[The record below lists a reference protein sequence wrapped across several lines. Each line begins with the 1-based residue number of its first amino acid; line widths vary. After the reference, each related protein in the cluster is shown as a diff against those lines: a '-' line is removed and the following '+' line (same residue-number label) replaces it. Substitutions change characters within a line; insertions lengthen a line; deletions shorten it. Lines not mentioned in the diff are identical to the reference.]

1 MITILVSMPIINIQ
15 AQAQSISNLD
25 SWCVWMGD
33 NEKNKKILQQMPLS
47 SERSSHD
54 SNSFKQFIFVLTT
67 LFKFQVSFL
76 GFCLVFFGNY
86 CNFML
91 NDWRKCVH
99 LGLSG
104 DFNYTKVIV
113 YGHKCRKQ
121 EAHFT
126 VHKKVFPG
134 FIHIWMAS
142 LSYWRQCYTECIRM
156 FCGTFIYR
164 TYNIKNTYSTS
175 HHDSDVVQLTEIMFI
190 SHTSS
195 FLVYIVV
202 PLLTHTYGTVNGIFW
217 SNKWENERWSV
228 HTREEKTVIIILKL
242 NWEACAHTNEQVS
255 INNNKTE
262 VQYTADDAGFLSP
275 YTITKHFA
283 FDCAKECGFHSCDL
297 LPLQFTHWWL

>member
-25 SWCVWMGD
+25 SWCAWMGD

-86 CNFML
+86 GNFML

-113 YGHKCRKQ
+113 CGRKCRKQ

-126 VHKKVFPG
+126 FTKKCSP
-134 FIHIWMAS
+134 
-142 LSYWRQCYTECIRM
+142 
-156 FCGTFIYR
+156 
-164 TYNIKNTYSTS
+164 
-175 HHDSDVVQLTEIMFI
+175 
-190 SHTSS
+190 SS
-195 FLVYIVV
+195 FIFEWHHWVIGGSATPNAFVCFVV
-202 PLLTHTYGTVNGIFW
+202 HSSIARTTSKTHTPHRTTTATSFNW
-217 SNKWENERWSV
+217 
-228 HTREEKTVIIILKL
+228 LKL
-242 NWEACAHTNEQVS
+242 CLFRTQVP
-255 INNNKTE
+255 
-262 VQYTADDAGFLSP
+262 F
-275 YTITKHFA
+275 
-283 FDCAKECGFHSCDL
+283 
-297 LPLQFTHWWL
+297 